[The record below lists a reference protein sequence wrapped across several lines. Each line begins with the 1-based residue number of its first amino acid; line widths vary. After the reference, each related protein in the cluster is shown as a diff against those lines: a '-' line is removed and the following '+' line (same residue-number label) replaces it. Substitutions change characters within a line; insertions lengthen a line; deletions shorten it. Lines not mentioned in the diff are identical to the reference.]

1 MKKIIVTSDS
11 HGDTYLLKQIASKHS
26 DAIAYLHAG
35 DSLDFEANLYPF
47 VTIKGNNDYYIS
59 QESKT
64 INIEPLR
71 IYMTHGHKMY
81 LKEENMVAKAKQ
93 LDCNMF
99 IYGHTHVPFFQ
110 VVDGVHLLN
119 PGACRYSRSIIG
131 ATYAI
136 ITISDNQ
143 EIDVTFE
150 TI

>member
-11 HGDTYLLKQIASKHS
+11 HGDTYLLKQIASKHN

-99 IYGHTHVPFFQ
+99 IYGHTHVPFYQ